1 MPFNSKII
9 ECPHSFIFQLSH
21 PGVWQVP
28 TPRMS
33 RFLARWNGLMRASGR
48 GLILTATKV
57 LGVVTI
63 LCYPL
68 LIKSF
73 LKLISQPPNHWPN
86 DPRAAILMTP
96 VNETRKYRCSI
107 TGLSQ
112 GSMSCFVVEE
122 VVYLNV
128 SLTHR
133 FCFRFADIRS
143 FTFFIP
149 LEWR

>member
-1 MPFNSKII
+1 MKWTHASIWQRLDTDSHKGVRGGNDTVL
-9 ECPHSFIFQLSH
+9 LS
-21 PGVWQVP
+21 PNQEFSEVNLP
-28 TPRMS
+28 TTEPV
-33 RFLARWNGLMRASGR
+33 A
-48 GLILTATKV
+48 K
-57 LGVVTI
+57 
-63 LCYPL
+63 
-68 LIKSF
+68 
-73 LKLISQPPNHWPN
+73 

-149 LEWR
+149 LE